1 MEKRTRLETLVS
13 LYNDQLEKVINRE
26 ASVRMLKKLAKTAP
40 ERVLVVTP
48 DLDTMAP
55 KKITVQMRLEEME
68 QNLALDQER
77 LETLET
83 MISEEEKTA

>member
-1 MEKRTRLETLVS
+1 MEKRTRAETLVS

-26 ASVRMLKKLAKTAP
+26 ASVRMLEKLAKTEP

-55 KKITVQMRLEEME
+55 KKVTVSMRLEEMK

-77 LETLET
+77 LETLEQ
-83 MISEEEKTA
+83 MIDEESK